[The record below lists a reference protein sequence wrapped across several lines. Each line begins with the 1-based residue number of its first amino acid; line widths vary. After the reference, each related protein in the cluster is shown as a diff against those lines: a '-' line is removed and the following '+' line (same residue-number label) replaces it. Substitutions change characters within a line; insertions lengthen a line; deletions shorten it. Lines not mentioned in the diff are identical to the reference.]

1 MSDIFKALANPKA
14 RLVIET
20 LAKTPSSTVAKLAEA
35 SKVSSDQVTTHLAT
49 LVESGLVRST
59 GSGTSKK
66 YSINAKGF
74 TPYVAWFAKVAES
87 QAMARLEKQVTE
99 LGGKVGSAV
108 STGTNWV
115 ADQVTS
121 KVDINPKK
129 LGNQL
134 GKMIADVKV
143 EAQKEVKG
151 VKKDAKKIAKNIK
164 ARIKA
169 GN

>member
-14 RLVIET
+14 RLVLET
-20 LAKTPSSTVAKLAEA
+20 LAKTPAATVSKLAEA
-35 SKVSSDQVTTHLAT
+35 SKIPAAQVTTQLT
-49 LVESGLVRST
+49 ELVEAKLVRST

-74 TPYVAWFAKVAES
+74 TPYLTWFAKVAEA
-87 QAMARLEKQVTE
+87 QAVAQLEKQVTE

-115 ADQVTS
+115 SDQVS
-121 KVDINPKK
+121 ANVDINPKK
-129 LGNQL
+129 WGRQL
-134 GKMIADVKV
+134 GKMLAEVKV

-151 VKKDAKKIAKNIK
+151 VQKDAKKIAKTVK
-164 ARIKA
+164 ARIKN
-169 GN
+169 GK

>member
-20 LAKTPSSTVAKLAEA
+20 LSKTPSSTVVKLAEA

-121 KVDINPKK
+121 KVDVNPKK

-134 GKMIADVKV
+134 GKMLADVKV

-151 VKKDAKKIAKNIK
+151 VKKDAKKIAKSIK

>member
-20 LAKTPSSTVAKLAEA
+20 LAKTPSSTVVKLAEA

-115 ADQVTS
+115 ADQITS
-121 KVDINPKK
+121 KVDVNPKK

-134 GKMIADVKV
+134 GKMLADVKV

-151 VKKDAKKIAKNIK
+151 VKKDAKKIAKSIK

>member
-20 LAKTPSSTVAKLAEA
+20 LAKTPSSTVVKLAEA

-134 GKMIADVKV
+134 GKMLADVKV

-151 VKKDAKKIAKNIK
+151 VKKDAKKIAKSIK

>member
-14 RLVIET
+14 RLVLET
-20 LAKTPSSTVAKLAEA
+20 LAKTPASTVAKLAEA
-35 SKVSSDQVTTHLAT
+35 SKVSDDQVTTQLTT

-59 GSGTSKK
+59 GSGASKQ

-74 TPYVAWFAKVAES
+74 TPYLAWFDKVAES
-87 QAMARLEKQVTE
+87 QAVAKLEQQVTN

-115 ADQVTS
+115 SDQVTA
-121 KVDINPKK
+121 KVEINPKK
-129 LGNQL
+129 WGKQL
-134 GKMIADVKV
+134 GKILADVKV

-151 VKKDAKKIAKNIK
+151 VQKDAKKIAKSVK
-164 ARIKA
+164 ARIKT
-169 GN
+169 GK

>member
-14 RLVIET
+14 RLVLET
-20 LAKTPSSTVAKLAEA
+20 LAKTPSSTASKLAEA
-35 SKVSSDQVTTHLAT
+35 SKVSSEQVTTQLSL
-49 LVESGLVRST
+49 LVEARLVRST

-74 TPYVAWFAKVAES
+74 TPYLTWFAKVAES
-87 QAMARLEKQVTE
+87 QAVARLEQQVTE

-108 STGTNWV
+108 STGTKWV
-115 ADQVTS
+115 SGQVS
-121 KVDINPKK
+121 ANVDIDPKK
-129 LGNQL
+129 LGKQL
-134 GKMIADVKV
+134 GRMLADVKT

-151 VKKDAKKIAKNIK
+151 VQKDAKRIVKTVK

-169 GN
+169 GK

>member
-1 MSDIFKALANPKA
+1 MSDIFQALANPKA
-14 RLVIET
+14 RLVLET
-20 LAKTPSSTVAKLAEA
+20 LAKTPSSTVAKLADS
-35 SKVSSDQVTTHLAT
+35 SKVSSDQVTTQLTT

-151 VKKDAKKIAKNIK
+151 VKKDAKKIAKSIK

>member
-1 MSDIFKALANPKA
+1 MSDIFKALANPKT
-14 RLVIET
+14 RLVLET

-35 SKVSSDQVTTHLAT
+35 SKVSADQVTTQLTT

-74 TPYVAWFAKVAES
+74 TPYLTWFAKVAES
-87 QAMARLEKQVTE
+87 QAVARLEKQVTE

-108 STGTNWV
+108 STGTSWV
-115 ADQVTS
+115 SDQVNAN
-121 KVDINPKK
+121 VEINPKK
-129 LGNQL
+129 WGKQL
-134 GKMIADVKV
+134 GKMLADVKV

-151 VKKDAKKIAKNIK
+151 VQKDAKKIAKNVK
-164 ARIKA
+164 ARIKT
-169 GN
+169 GK

>member
-20 LAKTPSSTVAKLAEA
+20 LAKTPSSTVAKVAEA

-49 LVESGLVRST
+49 LVESGLVRSA

-134 GKMIADVKV
+134 GKMLADVKV

-151 VKKDAKKIAKNIK
+151 VKKDAKKIAKSIK

>member
-151 VKKDAKKIAKNIK
+151 VKKDAKKIAKSIK

>member
-20 LAKTPSSTVAKLAEA
+20 LAKTPSSTVVKLAEA

-121 KVDINPKK
+121 KVDVNPKK

-134 GKMIADVKV
+134 GKMLADVKC
-143 EAQKEVKG
+143 EAQKGVKG
-151 VKKDAKKIAKNIK
+151 VKKDAKKIAKSIK

>member
-1 MSDIFKALANPKA
+1 MSDIFKALSNPKA
-14 RLVIET
+14 RLVLET
-20 LAKTPSSTVAKLAEA
+20 LAKTPASTVSKLAEG

-134 GKMIADVKV
+134 GKMLADVKV

-151 VKKDAKKIAKNIK
+151 VKKDAKKIAKSIK